1 MAFRFKGRN
10 HAGQEWRAAGAIETF
25 GKQIEVLRPGTFGN
39 DGTVAS
45 KEHDR
50 AHPTSDHGPNPR
62 TGTGIVRAL
71 DFHETSPG
79 LVDEVLEALRLSR
92 DPRIS
97 YVIHDG
103 RMFSSY
109 KTRTFKAWGWRP
121 YTGDNPHRDHG
132 HLSVVKG
139 ELGEARQPF
148 SISLNGPLAT
158 DEEEEGMWQ
167 YLTVDESLVRHAW
180 KQGWLQPKTQ
190 ETLDFFLDAMRNG
203 TINDPS
209 FGNFENFRVAVTNG
223 IARSAGSS

>member
-1 MAFRFKGRN
+1 VAFRFKGKN
-10 HAGQEWRAAGAIETF
+10 HAGQVWRAAGAIETF

-45 KEHDR
+45 KAHDQ
-50 AHPTSDHGPNPR
+50 AHPTSDHRPDPR
-62 TGTGIVRAL
+62 TGEGTVRAI
-71 DFHETSPG
+71 DFHETASG
-79 LVDEVLEALRLSR
+79 LVDEVAEALRLSK

-109 KTRTFKAWGWRP
+109 RTKTFEPWEWRP
-121 YTGDNPHRDHG
+121 YTSKNPHRDHG
-132 HLSVVKG
+132 HMSVVKG
-139 ELGEARQPF
+139 ELGEQRHPF
-148 SISLNGPLAT
+148 SISLDGPLAT

-167 YLTVDESLVRHAW
+167 YLTVNEELVRHAW
-180 KQGWLQPKTQ
+180 NQGWLQPKTQ
-190 ETLDFFLDAMRNG
+190 ATLDFFLEAMRNG

-223 IARSAGSS
+223 IALSAGSN